1 MRFIPRQSSGNV
13 NVTKTSAIREF
24 LILAGSLLAIIL
36 ILYLIL
42 GFVIEMVIPHLSPR
56 LEQAMAVNLLPRIVG
71 SETDEAKSRELQPLL
86 DRLQEHCTKLPY
98 HCTIKVSPSPQINAL
113 ALPGGTILIFS
124 GLLDR
129 VASENELAFVLGHE
143 MGHFAHRDHLR
154 GLGRGLVFMAI
165 STALFGP
172 HSQINKL
179 AARFLNLTEL
189 SFSRRQETSADHFAL
204 EVLHCAYGHVGG
216 ALTFF
221 EKLAASEHSR
231 YNKISFFSS
240 HPLYPERLHELQ
252 AYSRQHGFGSGKLT
266 PLPDD
271 L

>member
-1 MRFIPRQSSGNV
+1 MKFIPRQPSDNV
-13 NVTKTSAIREF
+13 NVTRTSAIREF
-24 LILAGSLLAIIL
+24 LILAGGLLIIVL

-42 GFVIEMVIPHLSPR
+42 GFAIEMLIPHLSPR
-56 LEQAMAVNLLPRIVG
+56 LEQAMAVNLLPRMVG
-71 SETDEAKSRELQPLL
+71 RETDEAKSRKLQPLL
-86 DRLQEHCTKLPY
+86 DRLQEHCTTLPY
-98 HCTIKVSPSPQINAL
+98 HCTIKVVDSPRVNAL
-113 ALPGGTILIFS
+113 ALPGGTILVFT
-124 GLLDR
+124 GLLDKLT
-129 VASENELAFVLGHE
+129 SENELAFVLGHE

-172 HSQINKL
+172 HSQVNRL

-189 SFSRRQETSADHFAL
+189 SFSRRQETAADHFSL

-221 EKLAASEHSR
+221 EKLAAVEHSR

-240 HPLYPERLHELQ
+240 HPLYPERLHDLQ
-252 AYSRQHGFGSGKLT
+252 VYSRQHGFGSGKLT

-271 L
+271 F

>member
-1 MRFIPRQSSGNV
+1 MKFIPRRPTGNV
-13 NVTKTSAIREF
+13 NITKTSAIREF
-24 LILAGSLLAIIL
+24 LALAGGLLAIIL
-36 ILYLIL
+36 VLYLIL
-42 GFVIEMVIPHLSPR
+42 GFAVEMLVPHLSPGI
-56 LEQAMAVNLLPRIVG
+56 EQAMAVNLLPRMMGKEID
-71 SETDEAKSRELQPLL
+71 ETKSRELQPLL

-98 HCTIKVSPSPQINAL
+98 HCTIKVSSSPKVNAL

-124 GLLDR
+124 GLLDTLT
-129 VASENELAFVLGHE
+129 SENELAFVLGHE

-172 HSQINKL
+172 HNQINRL

-189 SFSRRQETSADHFAL
+189 SFSRHQETAADHFAL

-221 EKLAASEHSR
+221 EKLAAAEHSR
-231 YNKISFFSS
+231 YNKVSFFSS
-240 HPLYPERLHELQ
+240 HPLTPERVHDLQ
-252 AYSRQHGFGSGKLT
+252 VYSRQRGFGSGKLT
-266 PLPDD
+266 PLRDN